1 MVATISR
8 KLVSKK
14 IYKVIQM
21 SELKVYAIPNCN
33 TVKKAL
39 DWLKAK
45 KVAYVFH
52 DYKKLGITNTLLTDW
67 CKQVGWEALVN
78 KKGATWRLLP
88 PNVQAKITTQKA
100 AIDLMIEK
108 TSIIKRPLITLNDKV
123 ILLGFEETEYKKAL
137 K

>member
-52 DYKKLGITNTLLTDW
+52 DYKKLGITSALLTVW
-67 CKQVGWEALVN
+67 CKQVGWDALVN
-78 KKGATWRLLP
+78 KKGATWRQLAP
-88 PNVQAKITTQKA
+88 EVQAKITTQKA
-100 AIDLMIEK
+100 AIALMIEK
-108 TSIIKRPLITLNDKV
+108 TSIIKRPLITLKDKV
-123 ILLGFEETEYKKAL
+123 ILLGFEEAEYKKAL

>member
-108 TSIIKRPLITLNDKV
+108 TSIIKRPLITLNDKI

>member
-45 KVAYVFH
+45 KIAYVFH

>member
-108 TSIIKRPLITLNDKV
+108 TSIIKRPLRTLNDKV